1 MPAALLALSL
11 PLPLFAAASA
21 RARETVVEIH
31 EPVVALRPMAL
42 PESPAVFRLLYQS
55 SRRKLWVIEI

>member
-1 MPAALLALSL
+1 MAGGL
-11 PLPLFAAASA
+11 
-21 RARETVVEIH
+21 RY
-31 EPVVALRPMAL
+31 VVALRPMAL